1 MIGPTPKSF
10 RGLLD
15 RVKSSMLAG
24 KLLLPAAAVVLC
36 VGWVAAQQVP
46 PPDVPATVLRVNT
59 RLVLVDVVV
68 TDKKGQP
75 VTDLTLEAFTLLE
88 NGKLQQIAFF
98 DQPAQRLKEEA
109 VELPLLPPHVYTN
122 RPKYRK
128 SSAPPTIL
136 LLDGLNTPT
145 KDQSYARLQLLRY
158 VDTQLEPGQQVAV
171 FALAN
176 SLSVLQDFTDD
187 PRLMRAAIASFTVQE
202 SQNLAIGDVKGRE
215 PPPTRY
221 TGEATPNAPRAR
233 IKDGGAPPSSNDI
246 GKMLDEKMRTRIEEF
261 LSEQATLSLKA
272 RVAKTVAA
280 FRLIARAVEGYPGR
294 KSLIWVSQGFP
305 LARMV
310 KVIKRGGGEAGWR
323 GQVRAEEVFDEDL
336 RKAAAFLADA
346 RIAVYPVDARGLMVS
361 QFGGVGNIGRSL
373 ELSGLK
379 YSTEVSSRDTL
390 PTMRLIARDT
400 GGRVFANRNDID
412 RSVALSVV
420 ESSSYYLLG
429 YYPQDKRENGK
440 FRKIQIKIARPG
452 LGKQHR
458 RGYYAVAAKNKKKN
472 KDKDSDLLAA
482 MRPGSL
488 PATTIIFD
496 SRVIPPRIANR
507 MQVPVEFLV
516 DVRTLTFDEL
526 AKGGRR
532 YDLEFRAVAFAP
544 DGKVAAHK
552 ETGVNARIG
561 AENLAALQA
570 QGLPFR
576 AELELQPGRYQLCLA
591 VQDKRTGFFGTTQ
604 FPLILEEPVAGSR

>member
-10 RGLLD
+10 RGLFD
-15 RVKSSMLAG
+15 RVKNSMLAG
-24 KLLLPAAAVVLC
+24 RLLLPAAVLVLC
-36 VGWVAAQQVP
+36 VGWVAAQQVA

-75 VTDLTLEAFTLLE
+75 VTDLTLGAFTLLE
-88 NGKLQQIAFF
+88 NGKPQRIAFF
-98 DQPAQRLKEEA
+98 DQPAQRPKEEA
-109 VELPLLPPHVYTN
+109 VELPPLPPHVYTN

-128 SSAPPTIL
+128 PSAPPTIL

-145 KDQSYARLQLLRY
+145 EDQSYARLQLLRY

-187 PRLMRAAIASFTVQE
+187 PRLMRAAIASFTVQQ
-202 SQNLAIGDVKGRE
+202 SQDLAIGDVKGRE

-221 TGEATPNAPRAR
+221 TGEPTSLTDQARGARAR
-233 IKDGGAPPSSNDI
+233 GGAPPSSNDI

-305 LARMV
+305 LAMMA
-310 KVIKRGGGEAGWR
+310 KVIKRGLDYGWK
-323 GQVRAEEVFDEDL
+323 GQLRAEEVFEEDL
-336 RKAAAFLADA
+336 RTAAAFLADA

-361 QFGGVGNIGRSL
+361 QFGGVGDIGRSL

-429 YYPQDKRENGK
+429 YYPQDKREDGK
-440 FRKIQIKIARPG
+440 FRKIQIKIAGPG
-452 LGKQHR
+452 LEKQHR
-458 RGYYAVAAKNKKKN
+458 RGYYAVGYKTKKQK
-472 KDKDSDLLAA
+472 KDSDLLAA
-482 MRPGSL
+482 MRPGSP
-488 PATTIIFD
+488 PATTVIFD
-496 SRVIPPRIANR
+496 SRVIPPSIANR

-532 YDLEFRAVAFAP
+532 FDLEFRAVAFAP

-552 ETGVNARIG
+552 ETEVNARIG
-561 AENLAALQA
+561 AENLAALQV

-604 FPLILEEPVAGSR
+604 FPLILEEPDAGSR